1 MENGHRQLIELHFDT
16 LVNSTDYDVIKQQ
29 LLEKQVLTQVLRK
42 INFNLC
48 SKMQLINVLGHGG

>member
-29 LLEKQVLTQVLRK
+29 LLEKQVLTQVWRK
-42 INFNLC
+42 INFN
-48 SKMQLINVLGHGG
+48 STREM

>member
-29 LLEKQVLTQVLRK
+29 LLEKQVLTQVWRK
-42 INFNLC
+42 INFN
-48 SKMQLINVLGHGG
+48 STSEMQLINVLGHGG